1 MNNNFLPISL
11 KNLKNLNKN
20 IKFLSFNLNI
30 NNYKILYIGLKEY
43 YNVIEIYRG
52 LLELFEKIGFKEEVS
67 WYENRLK
74 ILNVIEPE
82 ITCK

>member
-1 MNNNFLPISL
+1 MNGANCENEMDGQLLYLCPICL
-11 KNLKNLNKN
+11 KKMYLL
-20 IKFLSFNLNI
+20 F
-30 NNYKILYIGLKEY
+30 GKEHY
-43 YNVIEIYRG
+43 HVIEIYRG